1 MAKKKKSTVENLKSS
16 EMEQLE
22 PCKLKLTITVGPER
36 VREGLAFAYNRN
48 KQYFNIPGFRKG
60 KAPRK
65 IIEQMYGREVFYDD
79 ALNYI
84 LPDAYEEALDKHEI
98 EPVHRPDID
107 PGDVSETEGVVFT
120 AIVFVRPEA
129 EVGEY
134 TGLAYPKTNTE
145 ATEADIKDALKA
157 EQEKNS
163 RQVSVNRAAAMGDVV
178 TINFEGFIDGEAFS
192 GGKGEDYDLTLGSGQ
207 FIPGFEEQIAGASV
221 GDDLKVNVKFPD
233 DYHATEFAGKDAVF
247 EVEVLDVKANEL
259 PEIND
264 EFAEDVSEFDT
275 LAEFRDDLAKRIKE
289 NKEASL
295 TNMKRAHLL
304 KKLIG
309 VSTVDIPEAM
319 YLGRLDDMF
328 RDFAHSI
335 QMRGMDIENYMRF
348 TQTSEEFLKA
358 SWRKQA
364 ETDVQGM
371 LALEAVAK
379 KESLVVDDEAF
390 ETRVK
395 DATGREGDEL
405 AKIIADM
412 HPARR
417 KELERSLLCE
427 KALDFITEKAV
438 ESEDEEFDPETTD
451 MDETDAE
458 SSEGG
463 MF

>member
-1 MAKKKKSTVENLKSS
+1 MAKKKKSKVENLKSC
-16 EMEQLE
+16 EIEQLE

-36 VREGLAFAYNRN
+36 LREGLAFAYNKN

-65 IIEQMYGREVFYDD
+65 IVEQMYGKEVFYDD

-84 LPDAYEEALDKHEI
+84 LPDAYEEALDKHEL

-107 PGDVSETEGVVFT
+107 TGDISEAEGATFT
-120 AIVFVRPEA
+120 AIIFVRPEA
-129 EVGEY
+129 EIGEY
-134 TGLAYPKTNTE
+134 TGLPHPKIVTE
-145 ATEADIKDALKA
+145 ATDEDIENALKA

-163 RQVSVNRAAAMGDVV
+163 RQVSVSRPAEKGDVA
-178 TINFEGFIDGEAFS
+178 TINFEGFIDGEPFS
-192 GGKGEDYDLTLGSGQ
+192 GGKGEDHDLTLGSGQ
-207 FIPGFEEQIAGASV
+207 FIPGFEEQVIGASV
-221 GDDLKVNVKFPD
+221 GDDLKVTVTFPE
-233 DYHATEFAGKDAVF
+233 DYHAAEFAGKEAVF
-247 EVEVLDVKANEL
+247 EVEVLDIKANEL

-275 LAEFRDDLAKRIKE
+275 LAEFREDLAKKITE
-289 NKEASL
+289 NKEK
-295 TNMKRAHLL
+295 NMDGMKRTHLL
-304 KKLIG
+304 TKLIA
-309 VSTVDIPEAM
+309 VCSVEIPEAM

-348 TQTSEEFLKA
+348 TQTNEEFLKA

-379 KESLVVDDEAF
+379 KEGFTIDEEAF
-390 ETRVK
+390 AERVK
-395 DATGREGDEL
+395 EATGTEGDDL
-405 AKIIADM
+405 AKIIEEM

-427 KALDFITEKAV
+427 KALDFVTEKAV
-438 ESEDEEFDPETTD
+438 ESESEEFDTETTELNED
-451 MDETDAE
+451 NEN
-458 SSEGG
+458 EGVI
-463 MF
+463 